1 MPTPQKSTA
10 SEMGVDAHY
19 IVSHDVVLEYC
30 PIHQCEKYRMSCP
43 CGTPLFGRGK
53 GERGGGSG
61 CVVSLGVAVDA
72 LLTGTTGV
80 CTSNNLQ
87 KKTAKT
93 EYVRQQRANAH
104 AAHAL
109 EYILTLHP
117 CSPPLALHPRRYLPS
132 DMIADQGYVSC

>member
-1 MPTPQKSTA
+1 MWFLNIVPFTNARSTGCLVHVE
-10 SEMGVDAHY
+10 S
-19 IVSHDVVLEYC
+19 
-30 PIHQCEKYRMSCP
+30 
-43 CGTPLFGRGK
+43 LFERGK

-61 CVVSLGVAVDA
+61 CVVSCRWGGVAVDA

-93 EYVRQQRANAH
+93 EYVRQQRANVH

-132 DMIADQGYVSC
+132 DMIADQGYVSY